1 MLNELSSIW
10 KRTYLDWE
18 SLTETLSY
26 FSAVAKYSYREDDNE
41 ILEEFLQKFASHQDN
56 IVIKF
61 IIDDYDSYEF
71 YNKMSTDLFGGRI
84 QEFVTAVEQLEDD
97 VKEENLKIKLEINK
111 KIKNHTNNTLIDHI
125 YSISS
130 WSDYLQGLSIE
141 DLNEQLHKRYHREG
155 IEGIILLGNYS
166 KNCSTDYFHF
176 IRSTELSNDNINT
189 KLNKISTSE
198 RLQTRSSLGHFAN
211 AADWCFLPENFK
223 FTNKTSPEL
232 ETVKSV
238 FNTLHNIYLISF
250 LANITIITK
259 GKVNYTL
266 KGLKDITDE
275 YDLVSLR
282 YTDASSLFTLYNW
295 IYSENSVD
303 KIGIARNIIPLHVEQ
318 LLSVNESVLVST
330 YSSFNLSQK
339 KDVKTYIESINKLA
353 EQVQSTS
360 QKANDIAEKISN
372 SIISGIWG
380 VSTFAISTI
389 LFRIFTKG
397 SEIKTYTDLF
407 NFIGSPLFVGVMSF
421 ALIIFSILFIV
432 TLMESKREQKRFKQ
446 MYESSKKIYK
456 NALTEDDIKNILS
469 DDEHFLTND
478 KYITDKRNFYTRIW
492 FLAMFIAIT
501 FLSIASYNSKNISI
515 EKNHDICESPY
526 SELHNKQ
533 DCYTNDYG
541 IIKIN
546 DNHL

>member
-1 MLNELSSIW
+1 MRGS
-10 KRTYLDWE
+10 
-18 SLTETLSY
+18 
-26 FSAVAKYSYREDDNE
+26 FS
-41 ILEEFLQKFASHQDN
+41 
-56 IVIKF
+56 
-61 IIDDYDSYEF
+61 
-71 YNKMSTDLFGGRI
+71 
-84 QEFVTAVEQLEDD
+84 
-97 VKEENLKIKLEINK
+97 
-111 KIKNHTNNTLIDHI
+111 
-125 YSISS
+125 
-130 WSDYLQGLSIE
+130 
-141 DLNEQLHKRYHREG
+141 
-155 IEGIILLGNYS
+155 
-166 KNCSTDYFHF
+166 
-176 IRSTELSNDNINT
+176 T